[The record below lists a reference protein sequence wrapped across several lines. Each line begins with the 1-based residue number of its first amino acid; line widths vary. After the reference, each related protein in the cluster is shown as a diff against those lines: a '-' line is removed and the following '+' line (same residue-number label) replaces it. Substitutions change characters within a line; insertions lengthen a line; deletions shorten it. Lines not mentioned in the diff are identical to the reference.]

1 LKSLDIINCEMNNE
15 AASGLSRCSKLKHRG
30 IGWSGGINDVIRVI
44 GLNLSSFEVSDAAA
58 ATWLGVAENCHNL
71 ENLVLN
77 GKGLMDRVMVESL
90 NDCLKDRMKRLSS
103 MKVNSVPVR
112 LGTDWKGYYHHE

>member
-1 LKSLDIINCEMNNE
+1 MKNE
-15 AASGLSRCSKLKHRG
+15 AASALSRCSKLKHLG

-90 NDCLKDRMKRLSS
+90 NHCLKDRMKGLSS
-103 MKVNSVPVR
+103 MRVIGKDIIIMSDR
-112 LGTDWKGYYHHE
+112 KGSFV